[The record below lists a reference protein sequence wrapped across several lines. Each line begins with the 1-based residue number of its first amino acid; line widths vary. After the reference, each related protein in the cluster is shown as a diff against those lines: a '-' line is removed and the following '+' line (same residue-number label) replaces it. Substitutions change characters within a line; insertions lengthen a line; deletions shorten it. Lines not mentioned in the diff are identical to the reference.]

1 MTQPINMFQGWRIGT
16 RFKTETGPIVTIL
29 NIQVY
34 ENTEKPGEKI
44 RFLLCVDEHLNQI
57 TYDMEGNPI
66 SAVART
72 LGPLMTNVSLG
83 LANQLNYPIVDPM
96 DTIHPIL
103 PGFAKEETDLEIMDM
118 DKAMLD
124 NLDTTVAKFMDTVK
138 EDDEDNEIKE
148 ELEIEDLPE
157 EPDDDERDDLPV
169 IDNDEPL

>member
-1 MTQPINMFQGWRIGT
+1 MTQPINIFQGWRIGT
-16 RFKTETGPIVTIL
+16 RFKTETGSIVTIL

-96 DTIHPIL
+96 DTLHPVL

-118 DKAMLD
+118 DKANAKD
-124 NLDTTVAKFMDTVK
+124 NDQEDK
-138 EDDEDNEIKE
+138 EINIADEDGIAV
-148 ELEIEDLPE
+148 EDLPE